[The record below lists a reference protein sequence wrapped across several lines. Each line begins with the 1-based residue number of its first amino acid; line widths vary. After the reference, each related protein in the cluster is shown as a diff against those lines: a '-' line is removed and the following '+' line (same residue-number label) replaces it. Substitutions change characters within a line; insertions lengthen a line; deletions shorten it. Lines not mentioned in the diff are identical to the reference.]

1 MEMKSFITFLKSPK
15 KDWRH
20 WALLILTIAL
30 LGRCAEGPERTGTS
44 VTDTPVDATQTDS
57 ATATQRPTR
66 GPSATP
72 PLPTTIRDAN
82 DPLASRLES
91 IVNYAL
97 RGPTNYGKRRLVEI
111 VPQFGSTPEETGH
124 RLLRIRADKNLT
136 NKLTVAG
143 MLVDAVEVFES
154 ISKNDILSEID
165 SVTIL
170 FSLPMM
176 DKYGNVDDMYINR
189 IQLTADTMRRI
200 NWESMNNGGHRRL
213 VDAADT
219 YVLNP
224 LLR

>member
-1 MEMKSFITFLKSPK
+1 MNRFLAFLKSPK

-44 VTDTPVDATQTDS
+44 VTDTPVDATQTD
-57 ATATQRPTR
+57 ATITPRPTR
-66 GPSATP
+66 APTATP

-82 DPLASRLES
+82 DPLAPKLEA
-91 IVNYAL
+91 IVNNAL
-97 RGPTNYGKRRLVEI
+97 RGTTNYGKRRLVEI
-111 VPQFGSTPEETGH
+111 APQFGSTPEETGH

-154 ISKNDILSEID
+154 IAQNDIMSEID